1 MLIAE
6 GKIMLDE
13 EDYQP
18 VTRIT
23 LTYGATWQIAF
34 AVIMGNLLTGI
45 IIGAAYALFRK

>member
-1 MLIAE
+1 MH
-6 GKIMLDE
+6 DE

-18 VTRIT
+18 ATRIE

-45 IIGAAYALFRK
+45 IIGAAHAIFRK